1 MKKVF
6 VYGTAV
12 LALSAAPVMAQQT
25 SGAGSTRQGS
35 PGTTQSPSGTQSGTR
50 SGGDTQGSSVRA
62 GSQGASQLASADRQ
76 FVMEA
81 ARGGMAE
88 VELGQLAS
96 DKAQSDAVKQFAQRM
111 VTDHGKANDELK
123 ALAQSKNIT
132 LPTELDAKHK
142 STKDRLSKLSGA
154 QFDRAYMQEMV
165 SDHQKDV
172 SEFRKQSQSAK
183 DAELKA
189 WATKT
194 LPTLQEH
201 LQMAQAASRNAVG
214 TSGTRSSGSE
224 GDKVNGGT
232 RGTTPN
238 SGGTATP
245 GSGGT
250 SPRSQT
256 PDASG
261 GSGAGSSPAGGG
273 NTGSSTPR

>member
-12 LALSAAPVMAQQT
+12 LALSAAPLLAQQP
-25 SGAGSTRQGS
+25 SGAGSAGARQGS
-35 PGTTQSPSGTQSGTR
+35 SATSPQPASPSGTR
-50 SGGDTQGSSVRA
+50 SGAGDQAGSSARTPTQGS
-62 GSQGASQLASADRQ
+62 SQLASADRQ
-76 FVMEA
+76 FIMEA

-123 ALAQSKNIT
+123 SLAQSKNVT
-132 LPTELDAKHK
+132 LPAELDAKHK

-189 WATKT
+189 WAAKT

-214 TSGTRSSGSE
+214 TSGTRSTGSE

-232 RGTTPN
+232 RGTTP
-238 SGGTATP
+238 GTGATTP
-245 GSGGT
+245 GTGAT
-250 SPRSQT
+250 SPRPQT
-256 PDASG
+256 PDAP
-261 GSGAGSSPAGGG
+261 SSPG
-273 NTGSSTPR
+273 NPGSSTPR